1 MKKVFIATTQ
11 FGLRHT
17 DGNVFP
23 PSVGV
28 LHEHDNWTKLQVEAG
43 LLVIDG
49 EEETPKTGSTAK
61 NTASVKSAD
70 KE

>member
-1 MKKVFIATTQ
+1 MKKVFLATTQ
-11 FGLRHT
+11 YGLRHT

-49 EEETPKTGSTAK
+49 EEETPKPGSTAK
-61 NTASVKSAD
+61 STATVKQVV

>member
-11 FGLRHT
+11 YGLRHT

-49 EEETPKTGSTAK
+49 EE
-61 NTASVKSAD
+61 
-70 KE
+70 